1 MPSNPTTA
9 AAVSSMQTAAQQKED
24 LKDAHQAHEAFGY
37 HKKKR
42 ALVVWP
48 LLFALIGFVVWADR
62 FYIDEVAQAQGEVIA
77 SSRVQLIQSVDGGV
91 IAELNV
97 REGDRVEAGELLG
110 QLDQTRLK
118 ASVGET
124 ESRVFALKAK
134 AIRLRAE
141 ILGEASLSF
150 PDDLLQRYPD
160 TAQVEKALFDQR
172 RTGIKEELRTLN
184 VSVSLAKEE
193 LDIVKNLH
201 ETGDV
206 SSTEMLKAREALNAA
221 EAKLINRKNQFLE
234 EANAERAKV
243 EDELGQS
250 EQILARKQ
258 QELQDSVFIAKV
270 PGIIKNVSVTT
281 VGGVLRAGEEIMQI
295 IPIDDEL
302 IVEAKIRPEDISRVK
317 QGLTANIRLDPF
329 DYTIYGGVEAKVVY
343 VSADTLKEES
353 SQGEE
358 VYYRVHVVPLQL
370 PIKTT
375 IGRSVEMLPGM
386 TAQVS
391 IKTDERTVMDY
402 LLKPLRKT
410 LSEAFGEK

>member
-1 MPSNPTTA
+1 MSANTAPSRIE
-9 AAVSSMQTAAQQKED
+9 SSQNEGSV
-24 LKDAHQAHEAFGY
+24 FGY
-37 HKKKR
+37 HQKKR
-42 ALVVWP
+42 SLIAWPIFFALV
-48 LLFALIGFVVWADR
+48 AFVVWAKH

-91 IAELNV
+91 ISELNV
-97 REGDRVEAGELLG
+97 REGDRVQAGQILG
-110 QLDQTRLK
+110 QLDQTRLS
-118 ASVGET
+118 ASVGEI

-141 ILGEASLSF
+141 ILGEAKLNFSQEMLN
-150 PDDLLQRYPD
+150 RYED
-160 TAQVEKALFDQR
+160 IAQVEKALFEQR
-172 RTGIKEELRTLN
+172 KTGIKEELRTLQ
-184 VSVSLAKEE
+184 VSVSLAQEE
-193 LDIVKNLH
+193 QDIVKYLQAS
-201 ETGDV
+201 GDV
-206 SSTEMLKAREALNAA
+206 SSSEMLKAREALNAA

-234 EANAERAKV
+234 EASAELAKV
-243 EDELGQS
+243 EDDLGQS

-270 PGIIKNVSVTT
+270 PGIVKNVSVTT

-295 IPIDDEL
+295 IPIDDDL
-302 IVEAKIRPEDISRVK
+302 IVEAKIRPEDIARVK
-317 QGLTANIRLDPF
+317 NGMAANIRLDPF
-329 DYTIYGGVEAKVVY
+329 DYTIYGGVEAKVIY

-358 VYYRVHVVPLQL
+358 IYYRVHVIPLQL
-370 PIKTT
+370 PITTT

-391 IKTDERTVMDY
+391 IKTDKRTVMDY

-410 LSEAFGEK
+410 LSQAFGEK

>member
-1 MPSNPTTA
+1 MPSNTSLQP
-9 AAVSSMQTAAQQKED
+9 SENAQGD
-24 LKDAHQAHEAFGY
+24 FDMFGY

-42 ALVVWP
+42 SLIVWPILTALV
-48 LLFALIGFVVWADR
+48 AFVVWAEY

-91 IAELNV
+91 ISELNV
-97 REGDRVEAGELLG
+97 REGDRVQAGQILG
-110 QLDQTRLK
+110 QLDQTRLS
-118 ASVGET
+118 ASVGEI

-141 ILGEASLSF
+141 ILGDKKLTFPQDMLS
-150 PDDLLQRYPD
+150 RYQD
-160 TAQVEKALFDQR
+160 IAQVEKALFEQR
-172 RTGIKEELRTLN
+172 KTGIKEELRTLQ
-184 VSVSLAKEE
+184 VSVSLAQEE
-193 LDIVKNLH
+193 QDIVKHLQAS
-201 ETGDV
+201 GDV
-206 SSTEMLKAREALNAA
+206 SSSEMLKAREALNAA

-234 EANAERAKV
+234 EASAELAKV
-243 EDELGQS
+243 EDDLGQS

-270 PGIIKNVSVTT
+270 PGIVKNVSVTT

-302 IVEAKIRPEDISRVK
+302 LVEAKIRPQDIARVK
-317 QGLTANIRLDPF
+317 PGLLANIRLDPF

-353 SQGEE
+353 SKGEE
-358 VYYRVHVVPLQL
+358 IYYRVHVIPMQQ
-370 PIKTT
+370 PITTT
-375 IGRSVEMLPGM
+375 IGRQIEMLPGM

-391 IKTDERTVMDY
+391 IKTDKRTLMDY

-410 LSEAFGEK
+410 LSQAFGEK

>member
-1 MPSNPTTA
+1 MLSN
-9 AAVSSMQTAAQQKED
+9 AVFSSGVLSNNVKGQGEYSV
-24 LKDAHQAHEAFGY
+24 FGY

-42 ALVVWP
+42 SLIVWPILIALVAF
-48 LLFALIGFVVWADR
+48 LVWAEY

-91 IAELNV
+91 ISELNV
-97 REGDRVEAGELLG
+97 REGDRVQAGQILG
-110 QLDQTRLK
+110 QLDQTRLS
-118 ASVGET
+118 ASVGEI

-141 ILGEASLSF
+141 ILGDKKLTFPQDMLS
-150 PDDLLQRYPD
+150 RYQD
-160 TAQVEKALFDQR
+160 IAQVEKALFEQR
-172 RTGIKEELRTLN
+172 KTGIKEELRTLQ
-184 VSVSLAKEE
+184 VSVSLAQEE
-193 LDIVKNLH
+193 QDIVKHLQAS
-201 ETGDV
+201 GDV
-206 SSTEMLKAREALNAA
+206 SSSEMLKAREALNAA

-234 EANAERAKV
+234 EASAELAKV
-243 EDELGQS
+243 EDDLGQS

-270 PGIIKNVSVTT
+270 PGIVKNVSVTT

-302 IVEAKIRPEDISRVK
+302 LVEAKIRPQDIARVK
-317 QGLTANIRLDPF
+317 PGLLANIRLDPF

-353 SQGEE
+353 SKGEE
-358 VYYRVHVVPLQL
+358 IYYRVHVIPLQQ
-370 PIKTT
+370 PITTT
-375 IGRSVEMLPGM
+375 IGRQIEMLPGM

-391 IKTDERTVMDY
+391 IKTDKRTLMDY

-410 LSEAFGEK
+410 LSQAFGEK

>member
-1 MPSNPTTA
+1 MPSNTSLQP
-9 AAVSSMQTAAQQKED
+9 SENAQGD
-24 LKDAHQAHEAFGY
+24 FDVFGY

-42 ALVVWP
+42 SLIVWPILTALV
-48 LLFALIGFVVWADR
+48 AFVVWAEY

-91 IAELNV
+91 ISELNV
-97 REGDRVEAGELLG
+97 REGDRVQAGQILG
-110 QLDQTRLK
+110 QLDQTRLS
-118 ASVGET
+118 ASVGEI

-141 ILGEASLSF
+141 ILGDKKLTFPQDMLS
-150 PDDLLQRYPD
+150 RYQD
-160 TAQVEKALFDQR
+160 IAQVEKALFEQR
-172 RTGIKEELRTLN
+172 KTGIKEELRTLQ
-184 VSVSLAKEE
+184 VSVSLAQEE
-193 LDIVKNLH
+193 QDIVKHLQAS
-201 ETGDV
+201 GDV
-206 SSTEMLKAREALNAA
+206 SSSEMLKAREALNAA

-234 EANAERAKV
+234 EASAELAKV
-243 EDELGQS
+243 EDDLGQS

-270 PGIIKNVSVTT
+270 PGIVKNVSVTT

-302 IVEAKIRPEDISRVK
+302 LVEAKIRPQDIARVK
-317 QGLTANIRLDPF
+317 PGLLANIRLDPF

-353 SQGEE
+353 SKGEE
-358 VYYRVHVVPLQL
+358 IYYRVHVIPMQQ
-370 PIKTT
+370 PITTT
-375 IGRSVEMLPGM
+375 IGRQIEMLPGM

-391 IKTDERTVMDY
+391 IKTDKRTLMDY

-410 LSEAFGEK
+410 LSQAFGEK

>member
-1 MPSNPTTA
+1 MPSNTSLQP
-9 AAVSSMQTAAQQKED
+9 SENAQGD
-24 LKDAHQAHEAFGY
+24 FDVFGY

-42 ALVVWP
+42 SLIVWPILTALV
-48 LLFALIGFVVWADR
+48 AFVVWAEY

-91 IAELNV
+91 ISELNV
-97 REGDRVEAGELLG
+97 REGDRVQAGQILG
-110 QLDQTRLK
+110 QLDQTRLS
-118 ASVGET
+118 ASVGEI

-141 ILGEASLSF
+141 ILGDKKLTFPQDMLS
-150 PDDLLQRYPD
+150 RYQD
-160 TAQVEKALFDQR
+160 IAQVEKALFEQR
-172 RTGIKEELRTLN
+172 KTGIKEELRTLQ
-184 VSVSLAKEE
+184 VSVSLAQEE
-193 LDIVKNLH
+193 QDIVKHLQAS
-201 ETGDV
+201 GDV
-206 SSTEMLKAREALNAA
+206 SSSEMLKAREALNAA

-234 EANAERAKV
+234 EASAELAKV
-243 EDELGQS
+243 EDDLGQS

-270 PGIIKNVSVTT
+270 PGIVKNVSVTT

-302 IVEAKIRPEDISRVK
+302 LVEAKIRPQDIARVK
-317 QGLTANIRLDPF
+317 PGLLANIRLDPF

-353 SQGEE
+353 SKGEE
-358 VYYRVHVVPLQL
+358 IYYRVHVIPLKQ
-370 PIKTT
+370 PITTT
-375 IGRSVEMLPGM
+375 IGRQIEMLPGM

-391 IKTDERTVMDY
+391 IKTDKRTLMDY

-410 LSEAFGEK
+410 LSQAFGEK

>member
-1 MPSNPTTA
+1 MLSNPSHSKASESFT
-9 AAVSSMQTAAQQKED
+9 
-24 LKDAHQAHEAFGY
+24 HFGY

-42 ALVVWP
+42 SLIVWP
-48 LLFALIGFVVWADR
+48 MLFALVAFIVWAEH

-91 IAELNV
+91 ILELNV
-97 REGDRVEAGELLG
+97 REGDRVVAGQLLG
-110 QLDQTRLK
+110 QLDQTRLS

-124 ESRVFALKAK
+124 EARVFALSAK

-141 ILGEASLSF
+141 ILGAKKLVFS
-150 PDDLLQRYPD
+150 DDMLRRYAD
-160 TAQVEKALFDQR
+160 IAQVEKALFEQR
-172 RTGIKEELRTLN
+172 QTGIKEELRTLT
-184 VSVSLAKEE
+184 VSVSLAQEE
-193 LDIVKNLH
+193 QDIVKRLQAS
-201 ETGDV
+201 GDV
-206 SSTEMLKAREALNAA
+206 SSSEMLKAREALNAA
-221 EAKLINRKNQFLE
+221 QAKLINRKNQFLE
-234 EANAERAKV
+234 DASAELAKV

-270 PGIIKNVSVTT
+270 PGIVKNVSVTT

-302 IVEAKIRPEDISRVK
+302 LVEAKIRPEDIARVK
-317 QGLTANIRLDPF
+317 PGLLANIRLDPF
-329 DYTIYGGVEAKVVY
+329 DYTIYGGVAAKVVY

-353 SQGEE
+353 SKGEE
-358 VYYRVHVVPLQL
+358 IYYRVHVIPLQQ
-370 PIKTT
+370 PITTT
-375 IGRSVEMLPGM
+375 IGRRVDMLPGM

-391 IKTDERTVMDY
+391 IKTDQRTLMDY

-410 LSEAFGEK
+410 LSQAFGEK

>member
-1 MPSNPTTA
+1 MLSNTSLQ
-9 AAVSSMQTAAQQKED
+9 SSENPQGDFEV
-24 LKDAHQAHEAFGY
+24 FGY

-42 ALVVWP
+42 SLIVWPILTALV
-48 LLFALIGFVVWADR
+48 AFVVWAEY

-91 IAELNV
+91 ISELNV
-97 REGDRVEAGELLG
+97 REGDRVQAGQILG
-110 QLDQTRLK
+110 QLDQTRLS
-118 ASVGET
+118 ASVGEI

-141 ILGEASLSF
+141 ILGDKKLTFPQDMLS
-150 PDDLLQRYPD
+150 RYQD
-160 TAQVEKALFDQR
+160 IAQVEKALFEQR
-172 RTGIKEELRTLN
+172 KTGIKEELRTLQ
-184 VSVSLAKEE
+184 VSVSLAQEE
-193 LDIVKNLH
+193 QDIVKHLQAS
-201 ETGDV
+201 GDV
-206 SSTEMLKAREALNAA
+206 SSSEMLKAREALNAA

-234 EANAERAKV
+234 EASAELAKV
-243 EDELGQS
+243 EDDLGQS

-270 PGIIKNVSVTT
+270 PGIVKNVSVTT

-302 IVEAKIRPEDISRVK
+302 LVEAKIRPQDIARVK
-317 QGLTANIRLDPF
+317 PGLLANIRLDPF

-353 SQGEE
+353 SKGEE
-358 VYYRVHVVPLQL
+358 IYYRVHVIPLQQ
-370 PIKTT
+370 PITTT
-375 IGRSVEMLPGM
+375 IGRQIEMLPGM

-391 IKTDERTVMDY
+391 IKTDKRTLMDY

-410 LSEAFGEK
+410 LSQAFGEK

>member
-1 MPSNPTTA
+1 MPSNTSLQP
-9 AAVSSMQTAAQQKED
+9 SENAQGD
-24 LKDAHQAHEAFGY
+24 FDVFGY

-42 ALVVWP
+42 SLIVWPILTALV
-48 LLFALIGFVVWADR
+48 AFVVWAEY

-91 IAELNV
+91 ISELNV
-97 REGDRVEAGELLG
+97 REGDRVQAGQILG
-110 QLDQTRLK
+110 QLDQTRLS
-118 ASVGET
+118 ASVGEI

-141 ILGEASLSF
+141 ILGDKKLTFPQDMLS
-150 PDDLLQRYPD
+150 RYQD
-160 TAQVEKALFDQR
+160 IAQVEKALFEQR
-172 RTGIKEELRTLN
+172 KTGIKEELRTLQ
-184 VSVSLAKEE
+184 VSVSLAQEE
-193 LDIVKNLH
+193 QDIVKHLQ
-201 ETGDV
+201 TSGDV
-206 SSTEMLKAREALNAA
+206 SSSEMLKAREALNAA

-234 EANAERAKV
+234 EASAELAKV
-243 EDELGQS
+243 EDDLGQS

-270 PGIIKNVSVTT
+270 PGIVKNVSVTT

-302 IVEAKIRPEDISRVK
+302 LVEAKIRPQDIARVK
-317 QGLTANIRLDPF
+317 PGLLANIRLDPF

-353 SQGEE
+353 SKGEE
-358 VYYRVHVVPLQL
+358 IYYRVHVIPLQQ
-370 PIKTT
+370 PIATT
-375 IGRSVEMLPGM
+375 IGRQIEMLPGM

-391 IKTDERTVMDY
+391 IKTDKRTLMDY

-410 LSEAFGEK
+410 LSQAFGEK

>member
-1 MPSNPTTA
+1 MLSNTSLQPSEN
-9 AAVSSMQTAAQQKED
+9 AQGDFEVFD
-24 LKDAHQAHEAFGY
+24 Y

-42 ALVVWP
+42 SLIVWPILTALV
-48 LLFALIGFVVWADR
+48 AFVVWAEY

-91 IAELNV
+91 ISELNV
-97 REGDRVEAGELLG
+97 REGDRVQAGQILG
-110 QLDQTRLK
+110 QLDQTRLS
-118 ASVGET
+118 ASVGEI

-141 ILGEASLSF
+141 ILGDKKLTFPQDMLS
-150 PDDLLQRYPD
+150 RYQD
-160 TAQVEKALFDQR
+160 IAQVEKALFEQR
-172 RTGIKEELRTLN
+172 KTGIKEELRTLQ
-184 VSVSLAKEE
+184 VSVSLAQEE
-193 LDIVKNLH
+193 QDIVKHLQAS
-201 ETGDV
+201 GDV
-206 SSTEMLKAREALNAA
+206 SSSEMLKAREALNAA

-234 EANAERAKV
+234 EASAELAKV
-243 EDELGQS
+243 EDDLGQS

-270 PGIIKNVSVTT
+270 PGIVKNVSVTT

-302 IVEAKIRPEDISRVK
+302 LVEAKIRPQDIARVK
-317 QGLTANIRLDPF
+317 PGLLANIRLDPF

-353 SQGEE
+353 SKGEE
-358 VYYRVHVVPLQL
+358 IYYRVHVIPLQQ
-370 PIKTT
+370 PITTT
-375 IGRSVEMLPGM
+375 IGRQIEMLPGM

-391 IKTDERTVMDY
+391 IKTDKRTLMDY

-410 LSEAFGEK
+410 LSQAFGEK

>member
-1 MPSNPTTA
+1 MPSNTSVADMT
-9 AAVSSMQTAAQQKED
+9 SSPIEHNQED
-24 LKDAHQAHEAFGY
+24 TSVFGY

-42 ALVVWP
+42 ALIVWP
-48 LLFALIGFVVWADR
+48 ILIALIAFVVWAEH

-91 IAELNV
+91 ISELNV
-97 REGDRVEAGELLG
+97 REGDRVKAGQILG
-110 QLDQTRLK
+110 QLDQTRLS
-118 ASVGET
+118 ASVGEI

-141 ILGEASLSF
+141 ILGEKTLSF
-150 PDDLLQRYPD
+150 SQDMLNRYQD
-160 TAQVEKALFDQR
+160 IAQVEQALFNQR
-172 RTGIKEELRTLN
+172 QTGIKEELRTLQ
-184 VSVSLAKEE
+184 VSVSLAQEE
-193 LDIVKNLH
+193 QTIVKRLQAS
-201 ETGDV
+201 GDV
-206 SSTEMLKAREALNAA
+206 SSSEMLKSKEALNAA

-234 EANAERAKV
+234 EASTELAKV
-243 EDELGQS
+243 EDDLGQS

-281 VGGVLRAGEEIMQI
+281 LGGVLRAGEEIMQI

-302 IVEAKIRPEDISRVK
+302 LVEAKIRPQDIARVK
-317 QGLTANIRLDPF
+317 PGLLANIRLDPF
-329 DYTIYGGVEAKVVY
+329 DYTIYGGIDARVVY

-358 VYYRVHVVPLQL
+358 IYYRVHVIPLQL
-370 PIKTT
+370 PITTT
-375 IGRSVEMLPGM
+375 IGRTVEMIPGM

-391 IKTDERTVMDY
+391 IKTDQRTLMDY

-410 LSEAFGEK
+410 LSQAFGEK

>member
-1 MPSNPTTA
+1 MLSNTSLQPSEN
-9 AAVSSMQTAAQQKED
+9 AQGDFEV
-24 LKDAHQAHEAFGY
+24 FGY

-42 ALVVWP
+42 SLIVWPILIALV
-48 LLFALIGFVVWADR
+48 AFVVWAEY

-91 IAELNV
+91 ISELNV
-97 REGDRVEAGELLG
+97 REGDRVQAGQILG
-110 QLDQTRLK
+110 QLDQTRLS
-118 ASVGET
+118 ASVGEI

-141 ILGEASLSF
+141 ILGDKKLTFPQDMLS
-150 PDDLLQRYPD
+150 RYQD
-160 TAQVEKALFDQR
+160 IAQVEKALFEQR
-172 RTGIKEELRTLN
+172 KTGIKEELRTLQ
-184 VSVSLAKEE
+184 VSVSLAQEE
-193 LDIVKNLH
+193 QDIVKHLQAS
-201 ETGDV
+201 GDV
-206 SSTEMLKAREALNAA
+206 SSSEMLKAREALNAA

-234 EANAERAKV
+234 EASAELAKV
-243 EDELGQS
+243 EDDLGQS

-270 PGIIKNVSVTT
+270 PGIVKNVSVTT

-302 IVEAKIRPEDISRVK
+302 LVEAKIRPQDIARVK
-317 QGLTANIRLDPF
+317 PGLLANIRLDPF

-353 SQGEE
+353 SKGEE
-358 VYYRVHVVPLQL
+358 IYYRVHVIPLQQ
-370 PIKTT
+370 PITTT
-375 IGRSVEMLPGM
+375 IGRQIEMLPGM

-391 IKTDERTVMDY
+391 IKTDKRTLMDY

-410 LSEAFGEK
+410 LSQAFGEK

>member
-1 MPSNPTTA
+1 MPSNTSLQP
-9 AAVSSMQTAAQQKED
+9 SENAQGD
-24 LKDAHQAHEAFGY
+24 FDVFGY

-42 ALVVWP
+42 SLIVWPILIALV
-48 LLFALIGFVVWADR
+48 AFVVWAEY

-91 IAELNV
+91 ISELNV
-97 REGDRVEAGELLG
+97 REGDRVQAGQILG
-110 QLDQTRLK
+110 QLDQTRLS
-118 ASVGET
+118 ASVGEI

-141 ILGEASLSF
+141 ILGDKKLTFPQDMLS
-150 PDDLLQRYPD
+150 RYQD
-160 TAQVEKALFDQR
+160 IAQVEKALFEQR
-172 RTGIKEELRTLN
+172 KTGIKEELRTLQ
-184 VSVSLAKEE
+184 VSVSLAQEE
-193 LDIVKNLH
+193 QDIVKHLQAS
-201 ETGDV
+201 GDV
-206 SSTEMLKAREALNAA
+206 SSSEMLKAREALNAA

-234 EANAERAKV
+234 EASAELAKV
-243 EDELGQS
+243 EDDLGQS

-270 PGIIKNVSVTT
+270 PGIVKNVSVTT

-302 IVEAKIRPEDISRVK
+302 LVEAKIRPQDIARVK
-317 QGLTANIRLDPF
+317 PGLLANIRLDPF

-353 SQGEE
+353 SKGEE
-358 VYYRVHVVPLQL
+358 IYYRVHVIPLQQ
-370 PIKTT
+370 PITTT
-375 IGRSVEMLPGM
+375 IGRQIEMLPGM

-391 IKTDERTVMDY
+391 IKTDKRTLMDY

-410 LSEAFGEK
+410 LSQAFGEK

>member
-1 MPSNPTTA
+1 MPSN
-9 AAVSSMQTAAQQKED
+9 AVLSNTDNGQNETSM
-24 LKDAHQAHEAFGY
+24 FGY

-42 ALVVWP
+42 SLIVWPIFIALV
-48 LLFALIGFVVWADR
+48 AFVVWAEH

-91 IAELNV
+91 ISELNV
-97 REGDRVEAGELLG
+97 REGDLVQAGQILG
-110 QLDQTRLK
+110 QLDQTRLS
-118 ASVGET
+118 ASVGEI

-141 ILGEASLSF
+141 ILGEAKLNFSQDILS
-150 PDDLLQRYPD
+150 RYKD
-160 TAQVEKALFDQR
+160 IAQVEKALFEQR
-172 RTGIKEELRTLN
+172 RTGIKEEIRTLQ
-184 VSVSLAKEE
+184 VSVSLAQEE
-193 LDIVKNLH
+193 QDIVKHLQAS
-201 ETGDV
+201 GDV
-206 SSTEMLKAREALNAA
+206 SSSEMLNAREALNAA

-234 EANAERAKV
+234 EASAELAKV
-243 EDELGQS
+243 EDDLGQS

-270 PGIIKNVSVTT
+270 PGIVKNVSVTT

-295 IPIDDEL
+295 IPIDDDL
-302 IVEAKIRPEDISRVK
+302 IVEAKIRPADIARVK
-317 QGLTANIRLDPF
+317 KGMDANIRLDPF
-329 DYTIYGGVEAKVVY
+329 DYTIYGGVEAKVIY

-358 VYYRVHVVPLQL
+358 IYYRVHVIPLQL
-370 PIKTT
+370 PITTT
-375 IGRSVEMLPGM
+375 IGRKVEMLPGM

-391 IKTDERTVMDY
+391 IKTDKRTVMDY

-410 LSEAFGEK
+410 LSQAFGEK

>member
-1 MPSNPTTA
+1 MPSNAVISNTENGQSETA
-9 AAVSSMQTAAQQKED
+9 M
-24 LKDAHQAHEAFGY
+24 FGY

-42 ALVVWP
+42 SLIVWPIFIALV
-48 LLFALIGFVVWADR
+48 AFVIWAEH

-91 IAELNV
+91 ISELNV
-97 REGDRVEAGELLG
+97 REGDRVQAGQILG
-110 QLDQTRLK
+110 QLDQTRLS
-118 ASVGET
+118 ASVGEI

-141 ILGEASLSF
+141 ILGEAKLNFSQDMMS
-150 PDDLLQRYPD
+150 RYQD
-160 TAQVEKALFDQR
+160 IAQVEKALFEQR
-172 RTGIKEELRTLN
+172 KTGIKEELRTLQ
-184 VSVSLAKEE
+184 VSVSLAQEE
-193 LDIVKNLH
+193 QDIVKHLQAS
-201 ETGDV
+201 GDV
-206 SSTEMLKAREALNAA
+206 SSSEMLKAREALNAA

-234 EANAERAKV
+234 EASAELAKV
-243 EDELGQS
+243 EDDLGQS

-270 PGIIKNVSVTT
+270 PGIVKNVSVTT

-295 IPIDDEL
+295 IPIDDDL
-302 IVEAKIRPEDISRVK
+302 IVEAKIRPADIARVK
-317 QGLTANIRLDPF
+317 KGMDANIRLDPF
-329 DYTIYGGVEAKVVY
+329 DYTIYGGVEAKVIY

-358 VYYRVHVVPLQL
+358 IYYRVHVIPLQL
-370 PIKTT
+370 PITTT
-375 IGRSVEMLPGM
+375 IGRKVEMLPGM

-391 IKTDERTVMDY
+391 IKTDKRTVMDY

-410 LSEAFGEK
+410 LSQAFGEK

>member
-1 MPSNPTTA
+1 MPSNTSVADMT
-9 AAVSSMQTAAQQKED
+9 SSPIEHNQED
-24 LKDAHQAHEAFGY
+24 TSVFGY

-42 ALVVWP
+42 ALIVWP
-48 LLFALIGFVVWADR
+48 ILIALIAFVVWAEH

-91 IAELNV
+91 ISELNV
-97 REGDRVEAGELLG
+97 REGDRVKAGQILG
-110 QLDQTRLK
+110 QLDQTRLS
-118 ASVGET
+118 ASVGEI

-141 ILGEASLSF
+141 ILGEKTLSF
-150 PDDLLQRYPD
+150 SQDMLNRYQD
-160 TAQVEKALFDQR
+160 IAQVEQALFNQR
-172 RTGIKEELRTLN
+172 QTGIKEELRTLQ
-184 VSVSLAKEE
+184 VSVSLAQEE
-193 LDIVKNLH
+193 QTIVKRLQAS
-201 ETGDV
+201 GDV
-206 SSTEMLKAREALNAA
+206 SRSEMLKSKEALNAA

-234 EANAERAKV
+234 EASTELAKV
-243 EDELGQS
+243 EDDLGQS

-281 VGGVLRAGEEIMQI
+281 LGGVLRAGEEIMQI

-302 IVEAKIRPEDISRVK
+302 LVEAKIRPQDIARVK
-317 QGLTANIRLDPF
+317 PGLLANIRLDPF
-329 DYTIYGGVEAKVVY
+329 DYTIYGGVDARVVY

-358 VYYRVHVVPLQL
+358 IYYRVHVIPLQL
-370 PIKTT
+370 PITTT
-375 IGRSVEMLPGM
+375 IGRTVEMIPGM

-391 IKTDERTVMDY
+391 IKTDQRTLMDY

-410 LSEAFGEK
+410 LSQAFGEK

>member
-1 MPSNPTTA
+1 MKPNLIDND
-9 AAVSSMQTAAQQKED
+9 D
-24 LKDAHQAHEAFGY
+24 LKDAHMADITFGY
-37 HKKKR
+37 HRKKR
-42 ALVVWP
+42 SLVVWP
-48 LLFALIGFVVWADR
+48 ILLALIGFLVWADR

-91 IAELNV
+91 ISELNV
-97 REGDRVEAGELLG
+97 REGDRVEAGQILG
-110 QLDQTRLK
+110 QLDQTRLS
-118 ASVGET
+118 ASVGEI

-141 ILGEASLSF
+141 IIGDKKLSF
-150 PDDLLQRYPD
+150 PPDLLLRYQD
-160 TAQVEKALFDQR
+160 IAQVEQALFNQR
-172 RTGIKEELRTLN
+172 RTGIEEELRTLK

-201 ETGDV
+201 KTGDV

-234 EANAERAKV
+234 EASADRAKV
-243 EDELGQS
+243 EDDLGQS

-270 PGIIKNVSVTT
+270 PGIVKNVSVTT

-302 IVEAKIRPEDISRVK
+302 LVEAKIRPADIARVK
-317 QGLTANIRLDPF
+317 SGLAANIRLDPF
-329 DYTIYGGVEAKVVY
+329 DYTIYGGIEAKVVY

-358 VYYRVHVVPLQL
+358 IYYRVHVIPLYQ
-370 PIKTT
+370 PITTT
-375 IGRSVEMLPGM
+375 IGRSVEMIPGM

-410 LSEAFGEK
+410 LSQAFGEK

>member
-1 MPSNPTTA
+1 MPSNTSVADMT
-9 AAVSSMQTAAQQKED
+9 SSPIEHNQED
-24 LKDAHQAHEAFGY
+24 TSVFGY

-42 ALVVWP
+42 ALIVWP
-48 LLFALIGFVVWADR
+48 ILIALIAFVVWAEH

-91 IAELNV
+91 ISELNV
-97 REGDRVEAGELLG
+97 REGDRVKAGQILG
-110 QLDQTRLK
+110 QLDQTRLS
-118 ASVGET
+118 ASVGEI

-141 ILGEASLSF
+141 ILGEKTLSF
-150 PDDLLQRYPD
+150 SQDMLNRYQD
-160 TAQVEKALFDQR
+160 IAQVEQALFNQR
-172 RTGIKEELRTLN
+172 QTGIKEELRTLQ
-184 VSVSLAKEE
+184 VSVSLAQEE
-193 LDIVKNLH
+193 QTIVKRLQAS
-201 ETGDV
+201 GDV
-206 SSTEMLKAREALNAA
+206 SSSEMLKSKEALNAA

-234 EANAERAKV
+234 EASTELAKG
-243 EDELGQS
+243 EDDLGQS

-281 VGGVLRAGEEIMQI
+281 LGGVLRAGEEIMQI

-302 IVEAKIRPEDISRVK
+302 LVEAKIRPQDIARVK
-317 QGLTANIRLDPF
+317 PGLLANIRLDPF
-329 DYTIYGGVEAKVVY
+329 DYTIYGGIDARVVY

-358 VYYRVHVVPLQL
+358 IYYRVHVIPLQL
-370 PIKTT
+370 PITTT
-375 IGRSVEMLPGM
+375 IGRTVEMIPGM

-391 IKTDERTVMDY
+391 IKTDQRTLMDY

-410 LSEAFGEK
+410 LSQAFGEK

>member
-1 MPSNPTTA
+1 MPSNTSLQP
-9 AAVSSMQTAAQQKED
+9 SENAQGD
-24 LKDAHQAHEAFGY
+24 FDVFGY

-42 ALVVWP
+42 SLIVWPILTALV
-48 LLFALIGFVVWADR
+48 AFVVWAEY

-91 IAELNV
+91 ISELNV
-97 REGDRVEAGELLG
+97 REGDRVQAGQILG
-110 QLDQTRLK
+110 QLDQTRLS
-118 ASVGET
+118 ASVGEI

-141 ILGEASLSF
+141 ILGDKKLTFPQDMLS
-150 PDDLLQRYPD
+150 RYQD
-160 TAQVEKALFDQR
+160 IAQVEKALFEQR
-172 RTGIKEELRTLN
+172 KTGIKEELRTLQ
-184 VSVSLAKEE
+184 VSVSLAQEE
-193 LDIVKNLH
+193 QDIVKHLQ
-201 ETGDV
+201 TSGDV
-206 SSTEMLKAREALNAA
+206 SSSEMLKAREALNAA

-234 EANAERAKV
+234 EASAELAKV
-243 EDELGQS
+243 EDDLGQS

-270 PGIIKNVSVTT
+270 PGIVKNVSVTT

-302 IVEAKIRPEDISRVK
+302 LVEAKIRPQDIARVK
-317 QGLTANIRLDPF
+317 PGLLANIRLDPF

-353 SQGEE
+353 SKGEE
-358 VYYRVHVVPLQL
+358 IYYRVHVIPLQQ
-370 PIKTT
+370 PITTT
-375 IGRSVEMLPGM
+375 IGRQIEMLPGM

-391 IKTDERTVMDY
+391 IKTDKRTLMDY

-410 LSEAFGEK
+410 LSQAFGEK

>member
-1 MPSNPTTA
+1 MPSNTSLQP
-9 AAVSSMQTAAQQKED
+9 SENAQGD
-24 LKDAHQAHEAFGY
+24 FDVFGY

-42 ALVVWP
+42 SLIVWPILTALV
-48 LLFALIGFVVWADR
+48 AFVVWAEY

-91 IAELNV
+91 ISELNV
-97 REGDRVEAGELLG
+97 REGDRVQAGQILG
-110 QLDQTRLK
+110 QLDQTRLS
-118 ASVGET
+118 ASVGEI

-141 ILGEASLSF
+141 ILGDKKLTFPQDMLS
-150 PDDLLQRYPD
+150 RYQD
-160 TAQVEKALFDQR
+160 IAQVEKALFEQR
-172 RTGIKEELRTLN
+172 KTGIKEELRTLQ
-184 VSVSLAKEE
+184 VSVSLAQEE
-193 LDIVKNLH
+193 QDIVKHLQAS
-201 ETGDV
+201 GDV
-206 SSTEMLKAREALNAA
+206 SSSEMLKAREALNAA

-234 EANAERAKV
+234 EASAELAKV
-243 EDELGQS
+243 EDDLGQS

-270 PGIIKNVSVTT
+270 PGIVKNVSVTT

-302 IVEAKIRPEDISRVK
+302 LVEAKIRPQDIARVK
-317 QGLTANIRLDPF
+317 PGLLANIRLDPF

-353 SQGEE
+353 SKGEE
-358 VYYRVHVVPLQL
+358 IYYRVHVIPLQQ
-370 PIKTT
+370 PITTT
-375 IGRSVEMLPGM
+375 IGRQIEMLPGM

-391 IKTDERTVMDY
+391 IKTDKRTLMDY

-410 LSEAFGEK
+410 LSQAFGEK